1 VGAGLP
7 ITPLAD
13 GGDNRALMSASGQLS
28 RLGTMLAVL
37 GGLLSLLAGL
47 SAGVGD
53 SAAFALRLTAV
64 KRSPAASA
72 LLDAL
77 GTFASGSIRPG
88 TVCEPTMTIPHIS
101 PVAAR
106 NRNL

>member
-1 VGAGLP
+1 LAKTAFGAGATGVAAVSLRDGGQLDPVPSVESVGAGDACARSVGVGLP

-53 SAAFALRLTAV
+53 SAAWALRLTAV
-64 KRSPAASA
+64 K
-72 LLDAL
+72 
-77 GTFASGSIRPG
+77 
-88 TVCEPTMTIPHIS
+88 
-101 PVAAR
+101 
-106 NRNL
+106 